1 MEAYSVEDGGLA
13 ICFCI
18 YAYNV
23 QPGVTIDY
31 FTGANVANGEELP
44 DIYDENDNRNEN
56 SDGSTE
62 GEVCDYILNTST
74 KKFHLPGK
82 SCAPKSDS
90 KNYKAYSGTR
100 EDLIADNYV
109 PCKSCNP

>member
-1 MEAYSVEDGGLA
+1 MEGYSVEDNGRGV
-13 ICFCI
+13 CFCI

-23 QPGVTIDY
+23 QPGVTINY
-31 FTGANVANGEELP
+31 FTGVNVANGEQLP
-44 DIYDENDNRNEN
+44 NITDENDNRNE
-56 SDGSTE
+56 DGVQPDDVICT
-62 GEVCDYILNTST
+62 YILNTST
-74 KKFHLPGK
+74 KKVHLPGK

-90 KNYKAYSGTR
+90 KNYKEYTGTR